1 MAKVKINIPAPDFTL
16 MDFTGRSVTLAG
28 YREKSNLLLVFNR
41 GFL

>member
-1 MAKVKINIPAPDFTL
+1 MPKIEINIPAPDFTL

-41 GFL
+41 GFV